1 MAIVLSG
8 TWETSEERKR
18 NEESEES
25 IVAGKRGNAR
35 GYPPSRRRV
44 AKRCP
49 RRGSLLYK
57 KLIGVS
63 AALCGAPDF
72 FQNRPTQ
79 RGEILV

>member
-35 GYPPSRRRV
+35 G
-44 AKRCP
+44 AKD
-49 RRGSLLYK
+49 
-57 KLIGVS
+57 
-63 AALCGAPDF
+63 LCMQKET
-72 FQNRPTQ
+72 FQTEEREPN
-79 RGEILV
+79 